1 MATDLPTIDNIR
13 SARDVLRPVIRETP
27 LLEAAALNQ
36 RAGCRLLVKAEALQH
51 TGSFK
56 FRGAYYRLSRLD
68 VRERAAG
75 VVAYSSGNFG
85 RALAT
90 AGSMLGIPVTIV
102 TPIDAPPIK
111 IGAIRDAGAEV
122 VLSDHGDRNR
132 EEAASELAVN
142 LVRERGA
149 TALHP
154 FDDPVIVA
162 GQGSVALDMVE
173 QAGRQG
179 DSLDALLVPVGGG
192 GLIAGCALAVE
203 TESPATEVIAIEP
216 VGFDAMAR
224 SLAAGERRR
233 IGESG
238 STICDALQAAMPGK
252 VPFAVAGPRVKAGV
266 TVADALAGEAV
277 REAFQCLKIVLE
289 PSGAI
294 ALAAAL
300 DGSLDLAG
308 KCVGVVASG
317 GNIAPDTFAGLIAS
331 ENSGAG

>member
-1 MATDLPTIDNIR
+1 MTTDLPTIDDIR
-13 SARDVLRPVIRETP
+13 GAADVLRPVVCETP
-27 LLEAAALNQ
+27 LLEAAALNE

-56 FRGAYYRLSRLD
+56 FRGAYYRLSCLD
-68 VRERAAG
+68 ARERAAG

-90 AGSMLGIPVTIV
+90 AGSMQGIPVTIV
-102 TPIDAPPIK
+102 TPIDAPPMK
-111 IGAIRDAGAEV
+111 IEAIRDAGAEV
-122 VLSDHGDRNR
+122 VLSDHGERNR

-162 GQGSVALDMVE
+162 GQGTVALEILE
-173 QAGRQG
+173 QATRQG
-179 DSLDALLVPVGGG
+179 VKLDALLVPVGGG
-192 GLIAGCALAVE
+192 GLIAGCALALAS
-203 TESPATEVIAIEP
+203 ESPLTDVIAVEP
-216 VGFDAMAR
+216 VGFDAMGR

-233 IGESG
+233 IGEG
-238 STICDALQAAMPGK
+238 GPTICDALQAAMPGE
-252 VPFAVAGPRVKAGV
+252 VPFAIAGPRVKAGV
-266 TVADALAGEAV
+266 TITDVLAIEAV
-277 REAFQCLKIVLE
+277 CEAFRSLKIVLE

-294 ALAAAL
+294 ALAAAF

-308 KCVGVVASG
+308 ECVGVVASG
-317 GNIAPDTFAGLIAS
+317 GNIAPDAFADLISS
-331 ENSGAG
+331 EK

>member
-1 MATDLPTIDNIR
+1 MINDPPTIDDIR
-13 SARDVLRPVIRETP
+13 SARDVLRPVICETP
-27 LLEAAALNQ
+27 LLEAAALND

-68 VRERAAG
+68 VQERAAG

-102 TPIDAPPIK
+102 TPVDAPAMK
-111 IGAIRDAGAEV
+111 IEAIREAGAEV
-122 VLSDHGDRNR
+122 VLSDHGERNR
-132 EEAASELAVN
+132 EEAASELAVK
-142 LVRERGA
+142 LVSERGA

-162 GQGSVALDMVE
+162 GQGTIALEMVD
-173 QAGRQG
+173 QAERHG
-179 DSLDALLVPVGGG
+179 DNLDVLLVPVGGG
-192 GLIAGCALAVE
+192 GLIAGCALALAS
-203 TESPATEVIAIEP
+203 ESPATKVVAVEP
-216 VGFDAMAR
+216 VGFDGMGR

-233 IGESG
+233 IGDG
-238 STICDALQAAMPGK
+238 GITMCDALQAAMPGE
-252 VPFAVAGPRVKAGV
+252 VPFAVAGPRVKGGV
-266 TVADALAGEAV
+266 AVADALAAEAV
-277 REAFQCLKIVLE
+277 RAAFRSLKIVLE

-300 DGSLDLAG
+300 DGSLEVAG

-317 GNIAPDTFAGLIAS
+317 GNIAPDAFAGLIAS
-331 ENSGAG
+331 

>member
-1 MATDLPTIDNIR
+1 MTTDLPTIDDIR
-13 SARDVLRPVIRETP
+13 GAADVLRPVICETP
-27 LLEAAALNQ
+27 LLEAAALNE

-56 FRGAYYRLSRLD
+56 FRGAYYRLSCLD
-68 VRERAAG
+68 ARERAAG

-90 AGSMLGIPVTIV
+90 AGSMQGIPVTIV
-102 TPIDAPPIK
+102 TPIDAPPMK
-111 IGAIRDAGAEV
+111 IEAIRDAGAEV
-122 VLSDHGDRNR
+122 VLSDHGERNR

-162 GQGSVALDMVE
+162 GQGTVALEILE
-173 QAGRQG
+173 QATRQG
-179 DSLDALLVPVGGG
+179 VKLDALLVPVGGG
-192 GLIAGCALAVE
+192 GLIAGCALALAS
-203 TESPATEVIAIEP
+203 ESPLTDVIAVEP
-216 VGFDAMAR
+216 VGFDAMGR

-233 IGESG
+233 IGEG
-238 STICDALQAAMPGK
+238 GPTICDALQAAMPGE
-252 VPFAVAGPRVKAGV
+252 VPFAIAGPRVKAGV
-266 TVADALAGEAV
+266 TITDVLAIEAV
-277 REAFQCLKIVLE
+277 CEAFRSLKIVLE

-294 ALAAAL
+294 ALAAAF

-308 KCVGVVASG
+308 ECVGVVASG
-317 GNIAPDTFAGLIAS
+317 GNIAPDAFADLISS
-331 ENSGAG
+331 EK